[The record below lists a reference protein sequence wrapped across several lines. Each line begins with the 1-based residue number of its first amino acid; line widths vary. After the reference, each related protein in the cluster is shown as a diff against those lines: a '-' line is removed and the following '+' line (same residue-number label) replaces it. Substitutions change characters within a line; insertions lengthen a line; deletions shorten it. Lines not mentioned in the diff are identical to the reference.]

1 MVTLKC
7 EAPLRQRSF
16 SYTQVC
22 WGETVSQHEVHWG
35 RTPTRVEAALTQMS
49 SHTRDITQ
57 LEWTERAE
65 LAARLERSFKGE
77 IWSSF
82 SLPKYVAG
90 TTLQFS
96 DVFREVCSNAT
107 ILSVLASQPRG
118 KLWIKPREGLNW
130 GGSTQEEGGKRR
142 TPKDCDR
149 SFKRPQRS
157 QEQQQPCLPYQFLQ
171 RCWAEFPTISSK
183 VTFHWIHLQF

>member
-1 MVTLKC
+1 MWGPTKTAQLQLYSSVLGGNSISAWSTLRADSHKG
-7 EAPLRQRSF
+7 RSC
-16 SYTQVC
+16 THRNVQ
-22 WGETVSQHEVHWG
+22 
-35 RTPTRVEAALTQMS
+35 
-49 SHTRDITQ
+49 SHQGHDTTGMNR
-57 LEWTERAE
+57 ESR
-65 LAARLERSFKGE
+65 AARLECSFKGE

-96 DVFREVCSNAT
+96 DVFRKVCSNAT

-118 KLWIKPREGLNW
+118 KLWIKRREGLNW
-130 GGSTQEEGGKRR
+130 GGSTQEEDGKRR

-157 QEQQQPCLPYQFLQ
+157 QEQEQPCLPYQFLQ
-171 RCWAEFPTISSK
+171 RCWAEFPTEPCI
-183 VTFHWIHLQF
+183 QN